1 MSSQREPGMES
12 HQEQA
17 WGMGPGAGMGTG
29 CGKRLGKSQR
39 VKNKPLSLINYS
51 CGNGKGVLGTSGTW
65 NGWQGWEVTT
75 RAMTTTLMTTRPSE

>member
-39 VKNKPLSLINYS
+39 VKNKPPFPDKLFLWKRQRGV
-51 CGNGKGVLGTSGTW
+51 GNERNVEWVAGLGGDHQSDDHHTDDHQTF
-65 NGWQGWEVTT
+65 
-75 RAMTTTLMTTRPSE
+75 